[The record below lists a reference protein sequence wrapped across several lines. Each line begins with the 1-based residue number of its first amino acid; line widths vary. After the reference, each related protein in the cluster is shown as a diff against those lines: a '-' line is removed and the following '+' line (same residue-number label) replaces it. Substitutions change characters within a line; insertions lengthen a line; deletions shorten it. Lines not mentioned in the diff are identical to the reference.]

1 MYLEK
6 LHLQNLRN
14 LNTQDLEFSAG
25 FNYLYGANG
34 AGKTAVL
41 EAIHLLARG
50 RSFRSHKVA
59 AIISYAEQALIV
71 RGEVLIDDGQRRT
84 LALSKSRSGKTEL
97 RLNAQRQSRASALAK
112 YMPVLTLLPDAAEL
126 VLGGPGERR
135 GFIDWGLFHVEPQFL
150 ELSRNY
156 RRVLKQRNAWLKSL
170 ARPGAEPDFGDDPW
184 LSQLLTLSQQINAIR
199 ADYLDRLTGHFGSVL
214 SQMSPDLDVSLEYYW
229 GGLISVEESEKKL
242 GESWLRDV
250 KFGMTHRGPH
260 RSDLLFT
267 LQGHQAADIV
277 SRGQAKLIASA
288 AILAQAELLYKHSNI
303 KSLFLIDDFGAELDV
318 EHWRQFLG
326 TLLGLECQVIATST
340 EPLDFDQ
347 DWVQGLIG
355 LQVFHV
361 EHGKISQTQGTSQ

>member
-14 LNTQDLEFSAG
+14 LDAQTLEFGPG

-59 AIISYAEQALIV
+59 SIISYTEQSLII
-71 RGEVLIDDGQRRT
+71 RGEVLVSGNQRRI
-84 LALSKSRSGKTEL
+84 LAMSKSKSGDTEL
-97 RLNAQRQSRASALAK
+97 RLNTERQSRASALAK

-150 ELSRNY
+150 ELSRDY
-156 RRVLKQRNAWLKSL
+156 RRVLKQRNAWLKGIDQVDPEVS
-170 ARPGAEPDFGDDPW
+170 GDPW
-184 LSQLLTLSQQINAIR
+184 FAQLLTLGQQINQIR
-199 ADYLDRLTGHFGSVL
+199 SEYLGRLSEHFISIL
-214 SQMSPDLDVSLEYYW
+214 AQLSPDLDVSMEYDW
-229 GGLISVEESEKKL
+229 GGLISTAESKKKL

-260 RSDLLFT
+260 RSDLLFA
-267 LQGHQAADIV
+267 LQGHQASDVV

-288 AILAQAELLYKHSNI
+288 AILAQAELLYRHSNI
-303 KSLFLIDDFGAELDV
+303 KSLFLIDDFGAELDAQ
-318 EHWRQFLG
+318 HWRHFLR
-326 TLLGLECQVIATST
+326 TLLALECQVIATST

-347 DWVQGLIG
+347 DWVQGLVG

-361 EHGKISQTQGTSQ
+361 EHGKIS